1 MYQYVIFDAD
11 HTLIDFNS
19 DERAAFGRT
28 FSRFGIRFTEEDI
41 HRAWVL
47 SYTVWDEQG
56 LNDLNS
62 EYIRANFH
70 KKYVSHLP
78 ILFSRI
84 KEGLPTEATAE
95 KMAAIFLD
103 ELNAPAKILGN
114 ALEIFKECSRSYR
127 TCIATNGLSVMQRA
141 RLCEFLPHAYAVFV
155 SEEMQAIKPAEEFFS
170 GMFSSLGTGA
180 EKCLFVGDSLTS
192 DIAGANAV
200 GMDCVWFNRS
210 GKSLPAQYKV
220 KGQIDDLEKVRAF
233 L

>member
-11 HTLIDFNS
+11 HTLLDFNS

-28 FSRFGIRFTEEDI
+28 FSHFGIRFTEEDI

-56 LNDLNS
+56 LNNLDS
-62 EYIRANFH
+62 EDIRANFH

-84 KEGLPTEATAE
+84 KEGLPTDATAE
-95 KMAAIFLD
+95 DMAEIFLG
-103 ELNAPAKILGN
+103 ELNSPAKTLGN
-114 ALEIFKECSRSYR
+114 ALEIFRECSRSYR

-141 RLCEFLPHAYAVFV
+141 RLRDFLPHAYAVFV
-155 SEEMQAIKPAEEFFS
+155 SEELQAIKPAKEFFDS
-170 GMFSSLGTGA
+170 MFSSLGTSA
-180 EKCLFVGDSLTS
+180 EKCLFVGDSLSS

-200 GMDCVWFNRS
+200 GMDCVWLNRT
-210 GKSLPAQYKV
+210 GKALPSQYAV
-220 KGQIDDLEKVRAF
+220 RGQIDDLDGVWAF